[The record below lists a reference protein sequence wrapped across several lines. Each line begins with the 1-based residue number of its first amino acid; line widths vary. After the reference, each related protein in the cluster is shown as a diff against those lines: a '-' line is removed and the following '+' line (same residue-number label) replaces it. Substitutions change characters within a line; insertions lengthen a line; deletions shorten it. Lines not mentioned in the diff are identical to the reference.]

1 MAHSGSYLVV
11 FLTIAVCYL
20 LTLGAHVL
28 LKSRIDYQLL
38 ADGVAREFPD
48 ELVPKAL
55 LMVMVSRVYDLIVVL
70 FQLAVVLDD
79 SIRDGR

>member
-1 MAHSGSYLVV
+1 MVHSGSYLVV
-11 FLTIAVCYL
+11 FLTIAVCHL
-20 LTLGAHVL
+20 LSRGAHVF

-38 ADGVAREFPD
+38 TDGVAREFPD

-55 LMVMVSRVYDLIVVL
+55 LMVMVGRVYDLIVVL

-79 SIRDGR
+79 SI